1 MEPYLPELIP
11 GLKMA
16 MVDPSPEVRSVA
28 SKALGSIIRYSSA
41 LTSEKLQATIM
52 PWLKENL
59 ISKAS
64 IADRSGAA
72 QSLAEVISALGEEF
86 LVNNMPGVIRITECA
101 VTEPHIRDGYIL
113 LYIYLP
119 IVLEDRFLP
128 YVAQIVPSILKV
140 KKIVLN
146 FLY

>member
-1 MEPYLPELIP
+1 MEPYLQELIP

-28 SKALGSIIRYSSA
+28 SKALGSIIRYSSSQ
-41 LTSEKLQATIM
+41 TSEKLQTDIM

-59 ISKAS
+59 ISKTS

-72 QSLAEVISALGEEF
+72 QSLSEVIAALGDDF
-86 LVNNMPGVIRITECA
+86 LKNNIPGVIRITESPQ
-101 VTEPHIRDGYIL
+101 TEPHIRDGYIL

-119 IVLEDRFLP
+119 IVLENKFLP
-128 YVAQIVPSILKV
+128 YVSQIIPSILKV
-140 KKIVLN
+140 KF
-146 FLY
+146 FLV